1 MIQDSGFVM
10 TVFAPDRTRY
20 LLSGDGRAV
29 FEVILHWET
38 LKIRLKA
45 QGVRF
50 KVQRFKGSKVQRYW
64 VCRSNYELR

>member
-29 FEVILHWET
+29 FDGLFHGET
-38 LKIRLKA
+38 LKIRFKA
-45 QGVRF
+45 QGSRR
-50 KVQRFKGSKVQRYW
+50 KVQGSKV
-64 VCRSNYELR
+64 LGL

>member
-20 LLSGDGRAV
+20 LLSGDDRAV
-29 FEVILHWET
+29 FDGLFHGET

-50 KVQRFKGSKVQRYW
+50 KVQRYW
-64 VCRSNYELR
+64 VCRL